1 MLPPGAHSTKVSSIR
16 PNTIRTAV
24 DKHKIRERIMNGSLS
39 LTSVNEGMEIWQR
52 EFELSDI
59 PVSEKYQFSCAG
71 RHRESHIF
79 TGKATLL
86 LLYVLL
92 VSISCLLLNMYYSLL
107 RRYRAYFE

>member
-1 MLPPGAHSTKVSSIR
+1 
-16 PNTIRTAV
+16 
-24 DKHKIRERIMNGSLS
+24 MNGSLS

-79 TGKATLL
+79 TGKSVL
-86 LLYVLL
+86 VLL
-92 VSISCLLLNMYYSLL
+92 HAFVQCD
-107 RRYRAYFE
+107 